1 MHGCFASLRIT
12 EKVRSKGAE
21 LRSAC
26 TGEGART
33 YAICGDT
40 PFPTR
45 TVESPVLARFVKT
58 RLLTYMDP
66 RETNACAIKRIPH
79 FDDAI
84 LQTVDIVLISRAAG
98 GRTMPG

>member
-12 EKVRSKGAE
+12 EKVSSKGAE

-45 TVESPVLARFVKT
+45 TVESPVLARFSW
-58 RLLTYMDP
+58 RHAYSHMDP
-66 RETNACAIKRIPH
+66 
-79 FDDAI
+79 
-84 LQTVDIVLISRAAG
+84 AG
-98 GRTMPG
+98 DKCVRN

>member
-12 EKVRSKGAE
+12 EKVSSKGAE

-45 TVESPVLARFVKT
+45 TVETPPPMRTVESPVLARFVKT
-58 RLLTYMDP
+58 GLLTYG
-66 RETNACAIKRIPH
+66 
-79 FDDAI
+79 
-84 LQTVDIVLISRAAG
+84 SAG
-98 GRTMPG
+98 D